1 MRRGRR
7 EQEDDARE
15 RSERAI
21 HAARKANR
29 ELQLELGELADSWA
43 STPAGGGAVTGGL
56 AAEYDRFADAVR
68 EVAPLGRNASQS
80 EVLGRFGDALA
91 QIALDSAVTA
101 GEVRNIVA
109 QLECFPRQC
118 DRAADFATEFGEHVA
133 RYKETKQ
140 KHKHEV
146 EVESERTGPS
156 EGGDAAA
163 GEGGSAEGGSPVAQK
178 ASRGKLAV
186 LAEEME
192 REEENNRRSKER
204 MGAQM
209 RAFEEG
215 RSATLRKA
223 VGDLLHT
230 HVRCTARALQLWA
243 DTFQHTGDI
252 YPQLEGR
259 SSLGHAVD
267 ACHRAVR
274 RECDRLAS
282 SAKTA

>member
-7 EQEDDARE
+7 EEEGDARE

-29 ELQLELGELADSWA
+29 ELGELLDELADSWA
-43 STPAGGGAVTGGL
+43 STPPGGGAVTGGL

-80 EVLGRFGDALA
+80 EVLGRFGDALG

-133 RYKETKQ
+133 RYEETKKQ
-140 KHKHEV
+140 HKHAV

-156 EGGDAAA
+156 EGGDAA
-163 GEGGSAEGGSPVAQK
+163 GEGGSAEGGSPVVQK

-192 REEENNRRSKER
+192 REEEHNRRSKER

-223 VGDLLHT
+223 VGDLFHT
-230 HVRCTARALQLWA
+230 HMRTHCVSLQLWA

-252 YPQLEGR
+252 FPLLEGR
-259 SSLGHAVD
+259 SSLLHAVE